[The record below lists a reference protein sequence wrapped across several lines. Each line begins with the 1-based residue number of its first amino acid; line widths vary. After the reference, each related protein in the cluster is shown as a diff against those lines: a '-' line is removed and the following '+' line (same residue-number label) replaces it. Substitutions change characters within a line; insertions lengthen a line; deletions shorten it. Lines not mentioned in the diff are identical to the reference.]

1 MFFSCASDFGIL
13 VLNSTKHPHG
23 WVLPKEAGGSSLPP
37 PPEAGQRLL
46 APLSLSVE
54 HVLINAADSV
64 GGALL
69 QTVEG
74 TDPAFCEPEIAG
86 LEFRSGPPT
95 AYQKARN
102 GISASV

>member
-1 MFFSCASDFGIL
+1 MFFFLVHQTLVFGAQL
-13 VLNSTKHPHG
+13 HKHPHG
-23 WVLPKEAGGSSLPP
+23 WVPPKEAGGSSLPP

-86 LEFRSGPPT
+86 LEFPSGPPT